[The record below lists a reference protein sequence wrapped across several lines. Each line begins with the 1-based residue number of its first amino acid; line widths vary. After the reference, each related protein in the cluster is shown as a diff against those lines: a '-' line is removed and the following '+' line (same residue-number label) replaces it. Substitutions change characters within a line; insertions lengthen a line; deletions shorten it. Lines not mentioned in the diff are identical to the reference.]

1 MPRRQALTPSD
12 AEARLAALEDREA
25 IRDLIARYGPLVDSG
40 RVAEAAELW
49 AEDGVYEVGG
59 YGEHVGP
66 DAIRE
71 LLEGPDHQGLI
82 AGGAA
87 HVLSPPVIALDG
99 DTAVAQTYSV
109 VFRRAGAAWEAY
121 RVSANEWHLRRTGA
135 GWRVAR
141 RINRLLDG
149 AAEAREL
156 IGRAGDSG

>member
-1 MPRRQALTPSD
+1 MTPD
-12 AEARLAALEDREA
+12 AAARLAALEDREA
-25 IRDLIARYGPLVDSG
+25 IRSLIGRYGPLVDSG
-40 RVAEAAELW
+40 RVAEAAALW

-59 YGEHVGP
+59 YGEYAGP
-66 DAIRE
+66 DAIRA
-71 LLEGPDHQGLI
+71 LLEGPDHQALI

-99 DTAVAQTYSV
+99 DRATAHTYSV
-109 VFRRAGAAWEAY
+109 VFRRAGETWEAH
-121 RVSANEWHLRRTGA
+121 RAAANEWQLRRTPA

-156 IGRAGDSG
+156 IGRAGDS

>member
-1 MPRRQALTPSD
+1 M
-12 AEARLAALEDREA
+12 EDREA

-40 RVAEAAELW
+40 RVAEAAALW

-59 YGEHVGP
+59 YGEYVGP
-66 DAIRE
+66 AAICE

-82 AGGAA
+82 ARGAA

-99 DTAVAQTYSV
+99 DRAVAQTYSV
-109 VFRRAGAAWEAY
+109 VFRRAETSWEAY
-121 RVSANEWHLRRTGA
+121 RVAANEWQLRRTA
-135 GWRVAR
+135 EGWRVQR

-156 IGRAGDSG
+156 IGRAGDAG